1 MCYGPVVPNGYG
13 CCYNPKP
20 LYILFVI
27 SSFKSCNMTNSKE
40 FSDMLEKSLNEMYDL
55 CMENTRE

>member
-20 LYILFVI
+20 SYILFVV
-27 SSFKSCNMTNSKE
+27 SSFKSCKTTNSRQ
-40 FSDMLEKSLNEMYDL
+40 FSDALEKSLNEMYDL
-55 CMENTRE
+55 CMECAKQ